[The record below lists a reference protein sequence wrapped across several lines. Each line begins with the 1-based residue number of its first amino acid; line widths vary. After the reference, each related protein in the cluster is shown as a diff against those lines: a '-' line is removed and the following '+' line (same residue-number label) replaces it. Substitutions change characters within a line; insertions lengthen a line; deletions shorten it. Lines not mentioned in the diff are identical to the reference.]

1 MRTRVCEFEMYLR
14 WNVLLLLYQNTW
26 YQVYSPRY
34 IFGLFLAVAP
44 DVDHP
49 TRTLTLP
56 LTLIGTLWG
65 DLCLDAVACEGSRL
79 FRPEGDAV
87 HGGRAFQNPHT
98 RVYIHFFRTLA
109 DTWDKPRTKECS
121 WNVLRALMYGN
132 ICVRSAGIVAR
143 IWGWHLPEI

>member
-1 MRTRVCEFEMYLR
+1 MPGT
-14 WNVLLLLYQNTW
+14 
-26 YQVYSPRY
+26 RY
-34 IFGLFLAVAP
+34 IVPGTNLVFFWPRRLTP
-44 DVDHP
+44 TTRPEPP
-49 TRTLTLP
+49 TR
-56 LTLIGTLWG
+56 TLWG
-65 DLCLDAVACEGSRL
+65 DLGLEAVAWEGSRL

-109 DTWDKPRTKECS
+109 DTWDKPRTEECS

-143 IWGWHLPEI
+143 I